1 MTKVRS
7 SRRFQIQSRNL
18 EIASDID
25 DCVVLEAATGN
36 RLRDFLSSVVVDALW
51 TALGTATASAYSAG
65 LFFLGA
71 LIVTQLRPCAQ
82 TA

>member
-1 MTKVRS
+1 
-7 SRRFQIQSRNL
+7 
-18 EIASDID
+18 
-25 DCVVLEAATGN
+25 VLEAATGN

-51 TALGTATASAYSAG
+51 TALGTATAFAYSAG

-71 LIVTQLRPCAQ
+71 LIVTQLRSRAQ